1 VSIDTSTTVLEHCY
15 RVYLGPGD
23 TFLGTFLEV
32 TGLAVE
38 YESHEYA
45 EGGNNGF
52 VRRLR
57 GRLKQSNLTLKS
69 GVTDQTVL
77 LQWVLGTGAMVGS
90 QNLTIQFVSAA
101 GELLRTFGFANAM
114 PIRWTGPDASIGQ
127 NRVATESLVIAH
139 QGLTTI

>member
-1 VSIDTSTTVLEHCY
+1 MSTDTSTTVLEHSY
-15 RVYLGPGD
+15 RVYLGAGD

-32 TGLAVE
+32 TGIAVA
-38 YESHEYA
+38 YDSLEYA

-52 VRRLR
+52 VHQLR
-57 GRLKQSNLTLKS
+57 GRLRQANLTLKS

-77 LQWVLGTGAMVGS
+77 LQWILGTGALVGS

-101 GELLRTFGFANAM
+101 GELLRTFGFASAM
-114 PIRWTGPDASIGQ
+114 PLRWTGPNASIGA
-127 NRVATESLVIAH
+127 NNVATESLVIAH

>member
-1 VSIDTSTTVLEHCY
+1 M
-15 RVYLGPGD
+15 
-23 TFLGTFLEV
+23 
-32 TGLAVE
+32 
-38 YESHEYA
+38 
-45 EGGNNGF
+45 
-52 VRRLR
+52 
-57 GRLKQSNLTLKS
+57 
-69 GVTDQTVL
+69 L

-114 PIRWTGPDASIGQ
+114 PVKWTGPNASIGA